1 MLASA
6 LGRGAN
12 CCHNAAGGS
21 EVGAASTLAAIRRGQ
36 SHPALGQF
44 KRMDSSVFAIMM
56 IAAALHAGWNALLK
70 LRVEPR
76 IASTLLGI
84 AGGIVVLPLC
94 FVFPLPAKEA
104 WPFLAASSLIHL
116 IYFQSLGIAYETGD
130 LGQVYPL
137 ARGSAPLL
145 TAIGAMFFVGE
156 GIGLF
161 GWIGVTTL
169 AVGVVL
175 LSLKGARDSSRIE
188 GRAVGF
194 ALLTAATIGA
204 YTVVDGVGVRRSGNV
219 GSYIVWGFLLS
230 ATVLAVYGGWR
241 WRGGLVTAFVGSAR
255 MLLLGAAM
263 SIGSYG
269 IALWAMTQAPI
280 AIVGAMRES
289 SVLFAALIGVVF
301 LGEPLLRL
309 RIIAGTL
316 VLAGVLLLR
325 LA

>member
-1 MLASA
+1 M
-6 LGRGAN
+6 
-12 CCHNAAGGS
+12 AG
-21 EVGAASTLAAIRRGQ
+21 AIRRGTE
-36 SHPALGQF
+36 PAGSGQF
-44 KRMDSSVFAIMM
+44 KLMDSFVFAVMLL
-56 IAAALHAGWNALLK
+56 AAALHAGWNALLK

-84 AGGIVVLPLC
+84 AGGIVALPFCLL
-94 FVFPLPAKEA
+94 FPLPAPAA
-104 WPFLAASSLIHL
+104 WPFLAASGLIHL
-116 IYFQSLGIAYETGD
+116 VYFQSLGIAYETGD

-156 GIGLF
+156 GIGIF
-161 GWIGVTTL
+161 GWVGVTTL
-169 AVGVVL
+169 ALGVVL

-188 GRAVGF
+188 VRAVGF
-194 ALLTAATIGA
+194 ALLTAASIGA
-204 YTVVDGVGVRRSGNV
+204 YTVVDGIGVRLSGHV
-219 GSYIVWGFLLS
+219 GAYVAWNFVAGAVVLS
-230 ATVLAVYGGWR
+230 VYGGWR
-241 WRGGLVTAFVGSAR
+241 WRGGLVTAFTGSAR

-280 AIVGAMRES
+280 AIVGAMRET

-309 RIIAGTL
+309 RIMAGAL
-316 VLAGVLLLR
+316 VLAGVVLLR
-325 LA
+325 MA

>member
-1 MLASA
+1 
-6 LGRGAN
+6 
-12 CCHNAAGGS
+12 
-21 EVGAASTLAAIRRGQ
+21 
-36 SHPALGQF
+36 
-44 KRMDSSVFAIMM
+44 MDSFVFAVMLM
-56 IAAALHAGWNALLK
+56 AAALHAGWNALLK

-84 AGGIVVLPLC
+84 ASGLVVLPLC
-94 FVFPLPAKEA
+94 FALPLPAPAA
-104 WPFLAASSLIHL
+104 WPFLAASAAIHL

-145 TAIGAMFFVGE
+145 TAVGATLLVGE

-161 GWIGVTTL
+161 GWLGVTAL
-169 AVGVVL
+169 AIGVVL
-175 LSLKGARDSSRIE
+175 LSLRGARDARRIE
-188 GRAVGF
+188 VRAVGF
-194 ALLTAATIGA
+194 ALLTAASIGA
-204 YTVVDGVGVRRSGNV
+204 YTVVDGVGVRLSGHV
-219 GSYIVWGFLLS
+219 GAYIAWSFLLS
-230 ATVLAVYGGWR
+230 AVVLVVYGGWR
-241 WRGGLVTAFVGSAR
+241 WGGGLLSAFTGSAK

-280 AIVGAMRES
+280 ALVGAMRET
-289 SVLFAALIGVVF
+289 SVLFAALIGILY

-309 RIIAGTL
+309 RIIAGML
-316 VLAGVLLLR
+316 VLAGIVLLR

>member
-1 MLASA
+1 MCRSPGIL
-6 LGRGAN
+6 RRPQGAEPS
-12 CCHNAAGGS
+12 GS
-21 EVGAASTLAAIRRGQ
+21 E
-36 SHPALGQF
+36 QF
-44 KRMDSSVFAIMM
+44 KQMDSFVFAVMLF
-56 IAAALHAGWNALLK
+56 AAALHAGWNALLK
-70 LRVEPR
+70 VRVEPR

-94 FVFPLPAKEA
+94 FFFPLPAPAA
-104 WPFLAASSLIHL
+104 WPFLAASAAIHL
-116 IYFQSLGIAYETGD
+116 VYFQALGIAYETGD

-145 TAIGAMFFVGE
+145 TAVGAMLFVGE
-156 GIGLF
+156 GIGIF

-175 LSLKGARDSSRIE
+175 LSLKGARDESRIE
-188 GRAVGF
+188 VRAVSF

-204 YTVVDGVGVRRSGNV
+204 YTVVDGVGVRLSGNV

-230 ATVLAVYGGWR
+230 ASVLAIYGSWR
-241 WRGGLVTAFVGSAR
+241 WRGGLVTAFLGSAR

-263 SIGSYG
+263 SIGAYG

-280 AIVGAMRES
+280 AIVGAMRET

-301 LGEPLLRL
+301 LGEPLLKL
-309 RIIAGTL
+309 RVI
-316 VLAGVLLLR
+316 AGVLVLCGVVLLR

>member
-1 MLASA
+1 MDSFVFAVML
-6 LGRGAN
+6 L
-12 CCHNAAGGS
+12 AAG
-21 EVGAASTLAAIRRGQ
+21 
-36 SHPALGQF
+36 
-44 KRMDSSVFAIMM
+44 
-56 IAAALHAGWNALLK
+56 LHAGWNALLK

-94 FVFPLPAKEA
+94 FFVPLPAPAA
-104 WPFLAASSLIHL
+104 WPFLATSAAIHL
-116 IYFQSLGIAYETGD
+116 VYFQALGIAYETGD

-145 TAIGAMFFVGE
+145 TAVGAMIFVGE
-156 GIGLF
+156 AIGLY
-161 GWIGVTTL
+161 GWIGVITL
-169 AVGVVL
+169 AVGVLL
-175 LSLKGARDSSRIE
+175 LSLKGARDANRIE
-188 GRAVGF
+188 VRAVSF
-194 ALLTAATIGA
+194 ALLTAGTIGA
-204 YTVVDGVGVRRSGNV
+204 YTIVDGLGVRASGHV
-219 GSYIVWGFLLS
+219 GAYIVWGFLMS

-241 WRGGLVTAFVGSAR
+241 WRGGLVTAFMGAAP
-255 MLLLGAAM
+255 MLLLGASM
-263 SIGSYG
+263 SIGAYG

-309 RIIAGTL
+309 R
-316 VLAGVLLLR
+316 VLAGVLVLAGLVLLR

>member
-1 MLASA
+1 MRA
-6 LGRGAN
+6 RRDPQGAEPS
-12 CCHNAAGGS
+12 GS
-21 EVGAASTLAAIRRGQ
+21 
-36 SHPALGQF
+36 GQF
-44 KRMDSSVFAIMM
+44 KHMDSFVFAVMLL
-56 IAAALHAGWNALLK
+56 AAALHAGWNALLK

-94 FVFPLPAKEA
+94 FVFPLPAPAA
-104 WPFLAASSLIHL
+104 WPFLATSAAIHL
-116 IYFQSLGIAYETGD
+116 VYFQSLGIAYETGD

-145 TAIGAMFFVGE
+145 TAIGALIFVGE
-156 GIGLF
+156 GIGVF

-169 AVGVVL
+169 AVGVVM

-188 GRAVGF
+188 ARAVGY
-194 ALLTAATIGA
+194 ALITAATIGA
-204 YTVVDGVGVRRSGNV
+204 YTVVDGMGVRRAGNV

-230 ATVLAVYGGWR
+230 ATVLAIYGGWR

-255 MLLLGAAM
+255 MLLFGAAM
-263 SIGSYG
+263 SIGAYG

-309 RIIAGTL
+309 RIIAGAL
-316 VLAGVLLLR
+316 VLAGVVLLR

>member
-1 MLASA
+1 
-6 LGRGAN
+6 
-12 CCHNAAGGS
+12 
-21 EVGAASTLAAIRRGQ
+21 
-36 SHPALGQF
+36 
-44 KRMDSSVFAIMM
+44 MDSFVFAVML

-84 AGGIVVLPLC
+84 ASGIVVLPLC
-94 FVFPLPAKEA
+94 FALPLPAPAA
-104 WPFLAASSLIHL
+104 WPFLATSAAIHL
-116 IYFQSLGIAYETGD
+116 VYFQALGIAYETGD

-145 TAIGAMFFVGE
+145 AAVGATLFVGE

-161 GWIGVTTL
+161 GWVGVTAL
-169 AVGVVL
+169 AIGVVL
-175 LSLKGARDSSRIE
+175 LSLKGARDTSRIE
-188 GRAVGF
+188 VRAVGF
-194 ALLTAATIGA
+194 ALLTAASIGA
-204 YTVVDGVGVRRSGNV
+204 YTVVDGVGVRLSGHV
-219 GSYIVWGFLLS
+219 GAYIAWSFLLS
-230 ATVLAVYGGWR
+230 AVVLVVYGGCRWR
-241 WRGGLVTAFVGSAR
+241 WGLVTAFTGSAP

-263 SIGSYG
+263 SIGAYG

-280 AIVGAMRES
+280 AIVGAMRET

-309 RIIAGTL
+309 RIMAGVL
-316 VLAGVLLLR
+316 VLAGVVLLR